1 MQPTSKRAGR
11 EPRSQK
17 PARLII
23 SPGIFDT
30 STAKSFKA
38 SSVPVIV
45 TLGLTFLGFLAF
57 LAFRPFDFFALDFF
71 FAAIMASSHRVS
83 RNRQRNRRKMDLS
96 S

>member
-11 EPRSQK
+11 ETRSQK

-57 LAFRPFDFFALDFF
+57 RPFDFFALDFF

-83 RNRQRNRRKMDLS
+83 RNRQRNRRKMDHS